1 MVKKLSKYDKINY
14 IKITEQALEVGRRD
28 LASALIEK
36 EKSYV
41 KKIPAILKMNEPK
54 RAFEIACES
63 GDPNYINL
71 VITSIHSQGDK
82 NA

>member
-14 IKITEQALEVGRRD
+14 IKIPEQALEVGRRD

-54 RAFEIACES
+54 RAF
-63 GDPNYINL
+63 
-71 VITSIHSQGDK
+71 
-82 NA
+82 